1 MSVQEDRRDAKS
13 QRIPFEAIVE
23 VGDVEP
29 GAAFEAQ
36 GINLSA
42 NGMLLRTAYLPE
54 VGQSLLCRFGSGAQE
69 IQAEADVV
77 WTKHGARGGEFGI
90 RFTNVDGASAAA
102 LWDLCG
108 VPREESSDESSG
120 AARTEADEGTRVRL
134 HIDGLASPM
143 KARVRGAVGK
153 ELLVGS
159 NLEFLKVG
167 RAIELENVDQGG
179 KRPAHIDRVDVELD
193 KDSHVPQLVVTL
205 RYDDMSADPPAVV
218 PFPTPPPPYHSPSPS
233 IAVSGS
239 APMVEPVSDE
249 PPPARAVVPASPP
262 PAPTAVAAAAPPVRP
277 AAASV
282 SDERTPEEIELAKMM
297 RSRASIVASDTM
309 VKVAAL
315 GVRAKA
321 ALGVAFSKALQRS
334 RERQS
339 AEAPRRKTSPP
350 PGGALHATGK
360 RVVRDGAD
368 GPEAVR
374 EADAKRAKVSRKL
387 MIAAGGATG
396 LVALSVMAML
406 SRGSNAP
413 PGAEKGT
420 DATAAAPPAPTSA
433 PQASELPPN
442 ASGPIEAKVPLF
454 GPTMVATAESP
465 APGVPAAIP
474 GQPMSPIN
482 RTLSFGGSP
491 TIGED
496 PGERK
501 GDTERRDGDD
511 KSGKAHGK
519 PAPFGHGKVEHAM
532 VLRIKT
538 DGTIADLHG
547 IRSAGGFTLT
557 MPGRRTLDSGSTLA
571 ARDPRIASVRVAN
584 NAKGSELTFQ
594 FKGTIPPYLVSPN
607 GRDLQL
613 SLGRAE
619 TPHDD
624 KQAARHSAS
633 AQKRPVE
640 PTHRAAKR

>member
-1 MSVQEDRRDAKS
+1 MSVQEDRRDVKS

-23 VGDVEP
+23 VGDVDP

-36 GINLSA
+36 GVNLSA
-42 NGMLLRTAYLPE
+42 SGMQLRTAYLPE

-108 VPREESSDESSG
+108 VQRESSEDGSD
-120 AARTEADEGTRVRL
+120 ATRTDADEGTRVRL
-134 HIDGLASPM
+134 HIDGLTSPM

-167 RAIELENVDQGG
+167 RALELENVDQGG

-193 KDSHVPQLVVTL
+193 KESRVPQLVVTL
-205 RYDDMSADPPAVV
+205 RYDDMSADPPPVV
-218 PFPTPPPPYHSPSPS
+218 PFPTPPPPYHPPSQSPSVSVSSSQP
-233 IAVSGS
+233 IAEPTPEEPPPPRAAVPAAPPAMAS
-239 APMVEPVSDE
+239 APPT
-249 PPPARAVVPASPP
+249 PPPARS
-262 PAPTAVAAAAPPVRP
+262 AVA
-277 AAASV
+277 SV
-282 SDERTPEEIELAKMM
+282 TDDRTPEEIELARMM
-297 RSRASIVASDTM
+297 RSKASIVAADAM
-309 VKVAAL
+309 VKMAAL

-321 ALGVAFSKALQRS
+321 ALGEALSNALQRS
-334 RERQS
+334 RERH
-339 AEAPRRKTSPP
+339 AVAAPRRKTSPP

-368 GPEAVR
+368 GPEATR
-374 EADAKRAKVSRKL
+374 EADENRVKRSRRN

-396 LVALSVMAML
+396 LVAISVIAML
-406 SRGSNAP
+406 SRGSSAP
-413 PGAEKGT
+413 PGAEKSA
-420 DATAAAPPAPTSA
+420 DPNATAPAAQTTV
-433 PQASELPPN
+433 QASELPPN
-442 ASGPIEAKVPLF
+442 ASGPVEAKVPLF

-465 APGVPAAIP
+465 AAAAPAIVP

-482 RTLSFGGSP
+482 RTLAFGGSP
-491 TIGED
+491 TIGAEGMD
-496 PGERK
+496 HK
-501 GDTERRDGDD
+501 LDAERRDGED

-538 DGTIADLHG
+538 DGAISDLRG
-547 IRSAGGFTLT
+547 VRSSGGFTLT
-557 MPGRRTLDSGSTLA
+557 MPGRRTIDSGSALA

-594 FKGTIPPYLVSPN
+594 FKGGVPPYLVSPN
-607 GRDLQL
+607 GHDLQL
-613 SLGRAE
+613 SLGRPDTSRDAKDVAHR
-619 TPHDD
+619 T
-624 KQAARHSAS
+624 AT
-633 AQKRPVE
+633 AQKRVDPS
-640 PTHRAAKR
+640 HRAPKR